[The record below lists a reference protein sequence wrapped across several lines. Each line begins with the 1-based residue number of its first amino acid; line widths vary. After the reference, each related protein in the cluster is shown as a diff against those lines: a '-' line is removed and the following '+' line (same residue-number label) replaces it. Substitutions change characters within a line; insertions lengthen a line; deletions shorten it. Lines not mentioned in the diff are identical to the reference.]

1 MLQFLRK
8 SVSSW
13 LGIGIL
19 VLALGALVFT
29 LFQPTGPGGGSAA
42 TGPVMANVGD
52 AVVGEAEFV
61 RTMDRAVARERE
73 TNPDMTLP
81 DFVRLGGGEIVLEQ
95 LISGRAIEQ
104 FGVRNGMTVSRRVV
118 DGEIASIPAAQL
130 NGKFDEAT
138 FRRLLAEQRITEDEL
153 RDQIATDIKRK
164 QLLAPVALGSTVAR
178 GMAEPFA
185 RLLLE
190 VRRGAILAVP
200 SAAMP
205 EPAAPTDADLQ
216 AFHEKNRKVYTI
228 PERRAFRYAM
238 IDNAALAQKAKPT
251 PAQVEAY
258 YKANPGEFGGL
269 ETRVL
274 NQIVLRDEATAK
286 AVVAGIRGGQSFA
299 DAAQKA
305 GFSAEDSAL
314 GELSEAS
321 LAAATTKEVAA
332 AAFALQPGK
341 VSDPVK
347 GPLGFHVIEAAV
359 VNPPRPQ
366 PLATVAAAI
375 ESRLAEEKVQDLLAE
390 AVASAEDRM
399 TGGETFADVAKDLG
413 LTVETVAAIT
423 ADGRQYADDLSV
435 TKIDIPLI
443 AKVFAADPSDGG
455 QVVEADAGRFALL
468 EISDVVSPTLVPLE
482 RIRADV
488 ATAWGI
494 EARSAAA
501 KAAAD
506 AIAAEASAG
515 AALTAAAAAKVPG
528 GLPQPQMLSVRR
540 LELSQMAQQGQQ
552 VPPPVVML
560 LNTPKGQARVIAAP
574 GGQGWF
580 VVKVDAVE
588 AGDIAQAPQLIDAVR
603 QSFLAQAGDEMV
615 QTFVRAIERDV
626 GVVKKPEAL
635 AATKRRV
642 TGADLE

>member
-8 SVSSW
+8 SVTSW

-29 LFQPTGPGGGSAA
+29 LFQPTGPGGGAAA
-42 TGPVMANVGD
+42 TGPVMASVGD

-61 RTMDRAVARERE
+61 RAMDRAVARERE
-73 TNPDMTLP
+73 ANPQMSLP
-81 DFVRLGGGEIVLEQ
+81 DFVRLGGGELVLEQ
-95 LISGRAIEQ
+95 LISGRAVEQ
-104 FGVRNGMTVSRRVV
+104 FGLGHGMAVSRKVV

-130 NGKFDEAT
+130 NGKFDDAT
-138 FRRLLAEQRITEDEL
+138 FRRLLADQRITEDEI
-153 RDQIATDIKRK
+153 REQIGIDIKRK
-164 QLLAPVALGSTVAR
+164 QLLAPVALGTTVPR

-205 EPAAPTDADLQ
+205 DPGAPTDAQLQ
-216 AFHEKNRKVYTI
+216 AFHTRNKAIYTI
-228 PERRAFRYAM
+228 PERRSFRYAM
-238 IDNAALAQKAKPT
+238 IDNAALASQAKPT
-251 PAQVEAY
+251 PAQLEAY

-274 NQIVLRDEATAK
+274 NQIVLRDEAAAR
-286 AVVAGIRGGQSFA
+286 AVVAAIRGGQSFA
-299 DAAQKA
+299 NAATKA
-305 GFSAEDSAL
+305 GFAPDDSSL

-332 AAFALQPGK
+332 AAFALKAGS
-341 VSDPVK
+341 VGEPVK
-347 GPLGFHVIEAAV
+347 GPLGFHIIEAAR

-366 PLATVAAAI
+366 PLPTVAADI
-375 ESRLAEEKVQDLLAE
+375 ENRLTDEKLQDLLAE

-399 TGGETFADVAKDLG
+399 TGGESFADVAKDMG
-413 LTVETVAAIT
+413 FAVETVPAMT
-423 ADGRQYADDLSV
+423 ADGRRFAEDLSV
-435 TKIDIPLI
+435 TKIDHPLT
-443 AKVFAADPSDGG
+443 AKAFAADQADGG
-455 QVVEADAGRFALL
+455 QVVDADGGRFALL
-468 EISDVVSPTLVPLE
+468 EVAEVVAPALVPLQS
-482 RIRADV
+482 IRADV
-488 ATAWGI
+488 ATAWAI
-494 EARSAAA
+494 EARSDAA
-501 KAAAD
+501 KAAAE
-506 AIAAEASAG
+506 AIAKAASNG
-515 AALTAAAAAKVPG
+515 TALNEAAAGKGLAAAQV
-528 GLPQPQMLSVRR
+528 LAVRR
-540 LELSQMAQQGQQ
+540 LELSQMVQQGQQ

-560 LNTPKGQARVIAAP
+560 LNTPQGQARVIPAP

-588 AGDIAQAPQLIDAVR
+588 PGDIAQAPQLIDAVR
-603 QSFLAQAGDEMV
+603 QSFQAQAGDEMV
-615 QTFVRAIERDV
+615 QTFVRAIERNV